1 MALAPIDIQK
11 MRFNQRMRGFDT
23 TEVEGFLLL
32 VAEEL
37 AGRMAQVEKLD
48 RENKYYR
55 QRLEEAMQRE
65 HQLQQTILR
74 AQKVA
79 DEITANSRREAELTV
94 REAELMADKIVQQA
108 IEQSTRIEGK
118 IGELRTQRRE
128 LQLKF
133 KNTLD
138 LFQRI
143 LEAEMDDEHHT
154 ATVHTLPRRKKETAK
169 EA

>member
-23 TEVEGFLLL
+23 TEVEGFLVLM
-32 VAEEL
+32 AEEL
-37 AGRMAQVEKLD
+37 AGRLAQIEKLD

-55 QRLEEAMQRE
+55 QRLEETMQRE
-65 HQLQQTILR
+65 HQLQQTLLR
-74 AQKVA
+74 AQKVS
-79 DEITANSRREAELTV
+79 DEITNNARREAELTV
-94 REAELMADKIVQQA
+94 KEAEMMADKIVQQA
-108 IEQSTRIEGK
+108 IDQSTRIESK
-118 IGELRTQRRE
+118 IGELRMQRRE

-138 LFQRI
+138 YFQRS
-143 LEAEMDDEHHT
+143 LEEEMDDEQNN
-154 ATVHTLPRRKKETAK
+154 ATVHTLPRRKKELAK

>member
-1 MALAPIDIQK
+1 MALTPLDIQK

-23 TEVEGFLLL
+23 TEVEGFLVLI
-32 VAEEL
+32 AEEV
-37 AGRMAQVEKLD
+37 AGRLAQIEKLE
-48 RENKYYR
+48 RENRYYR

-65 HQLQQTILR
+65 HQLQQTLLR
-74 AQKVA
+74 AQKVS
-79 DEITANSRREAELTV
+79 DEITNNARREAELTV
-94 REAELMADKIVQQA
+94 KEAEMMADKIVQQA

-118 IGELRTQRRE
+118 IAELRTQRRE

-143 LEAEMDDEHHT
+143 LEAEMDDERHT
-154 ATVHTLPRRKKETAK
+154 ATFHTLPRKKKDTAR